1 MLQAEGW
8 GAEGTS
14 QWVAEVRR
22 CSSALVVLLCSR
34 VDRKSMPLRHGQKL
48 YCQILLDQHRYAL
61 VEQLAAKEGKRTTS
75 LMREMVYTMLEKLLP
90 ASEYKAAE
98 AADHAAWAES
108 VKRRVQ
114 GRQRSKQEEVVSQDS

>member
-1 MLQAEGW
+1 M
-8 GAEGTS
+8 
-14 QWVAEVRR
+14 
-22 CSSALVVLLCSR
+22 
-34 VDRKSMPLRHGQKL
+34 

-75 LMREMVYTMLEKLLP
+75 LMREMVYMMLEKLLP

-114 GRQRSKQEEVVSQDS
+114 GRQRSKQEGVASQDS